1 MAKIDRVQ
9 EVSVDLLK
17 PYENNAK
24 IHSEEQVQKIADS
37 IQEFGFISPCLI
49 DKENRIIAGHGRV
62 MAAKILGMKK
72 VPCVYVEGLTD
83 AQRRAYILADN
94 RLTELGDWD
103 QQLVSDELER
113 LKDEGFDID
122 LTGFD
127 VDDIFFED
135 IEDILPEPDPEELN
149 NAEPRVHRGEV
160 WRLGDHRLMCGDST
174 KAEDVKILAGGVYS
188 DLCITDPPYN
198 VSLGT
203 DKGHPLRP
211 SEAKAR
217 HLRKDGLTIAN
228 DSWEDEEAFSDFLLA
243 AFINMNNALKPGGV
257 FYIWFASSSMPA
269 FWNAL
274 TKAGLTIRQQ
284 LVWVKNLFTVGR
296 QDYQWRHEPCL
307 YGWTDGAPHYFIDMR
322 TLSTVQEYDSLKDR
336 EKEELIQMVM
346 EMLEEQG
353 TVMHEAKP
361 VRSELHPTMKPV
373 NLIKKQI
380 RNSSREGE
388 VVLDLFGGS
397 GTTLIACEEMNRRCL
412 MMEYDPHYAD
422 VIIHRWEEMT
432 GKKAERL

>member
-1 MAKIDRVQ
+1 
-9 EVSVDLLK
+9 
-17 PYENNAK
+17 
-24 IHSEEQVQKIADS
+24 
-37 IQEFGFISPCLI
+37 
-49 DKENRIIAGHGRV
+49 
-62 MAAKILGMKK
+62 
-72 VPCVYVEGLTD
+72 
-83 AQRRAYILADN
+83 
-94 RLTELGDWD
+94 
-103 QQLVSDELER
+103 
-113 LKDEGFDID
+113 
-122 LTGFD
+122 
-127 VDDIFFED
+127 
-135 IEDILPEPDPEELN
+135 
-149 NAEPRVHRGEV
+149 
-160 WRLGDHRLMCGDST
+160 
-174 KAEDVKILAGGVYS
+174 
-188 DLCITDPPYN
+188 
-198 VSLGT
+198 
-203 DKGHPLRP
+203 
-211 SEAKAR
+211 
-217 HLRKDGLTIAN
+217 
-228 DSWEDEEAFSDFLLA
+228 
-243 AFINMNNALKPGGV
+243 MNNALKPGGV

-307 YGWTDGAPHYFIDMR
+307 YGWKDGAPHYFIDMR
-322 TLSTVQEYDSLKDR
+322 TLSTVQEYDSLKDK
-336 EKEELIQMVM
+336 EKEELIRMVM
-346 EMLEEQG
+346 EMQEDRG
-353 TVMHEAKP
+353 SVMHESKP